1 MTTVVNFV
9 RAEAEQDAVKA
20 DAKLYAANI
29 AHIYSQVGSHIT
41 ANAALATKH
50 GREAMLAQLPAN
62 VAEAIVA
69 VETGLATVWAAMSEE
84 AMPEIPAQPQE

>member
-1 MTTVVNFV
+1 MTTVVKFV

-29 AHIYSQVGSHIT
+29 ERIYTQVGSHI
-41 ANAALATKH
+41 ANNAALASKH
-50 GREAMLAQLPAN
+50 GRETLLAKLPSD
-62 VAEAIVA
+62 VAAAIVA

-84 AMPEIPAQPQE
+84 SMPEIPAQPQE